1 MNTTKTPEPTESRR
15 DALLTFGVVAG
26 CAILFSSKGIFIKS
40 AYTHGA
46 DSVTVLM
53 LRMIMALP
61 FFIMAGIWSAKTA
74 NHSMTAR
81 DWRAVLALGFVGYY
95 LSSIMNFAGL
105 QYISAGLERM
115 VLYTYPSLVIIG
127 GALFYKRRVSGT
139 TILSIIV
146 AYLGILIA
154 YWGEGTQSGS
164 ATQTSI
170 GVALIFGS
178 ALTYSVF
185 VLTSGDV
192 IKRVGATR
200 FTAYSMGTSCV
211 LAITHY
217 TLAHSISDIVTISS
231 PVVFYGAVLALF
243 GTVLP
248 SFLFSTGIKRA
259 GPERFAIIATI
270 GPVMTLILAW
280 AILGEKI
287 NASQALGFTLTLG
300 GGLLVSLCG
309 KK

>member
-1 MNTTKTPEPTESRR
+1 MNTTKTPEQTESRH
-15 DALLTFGVVAG
+15 DALLTFGIVAG

-40 AYTHGA
+40 AYAHGA

-53 LRMIMALP
+53 LRMILALP
-61 FFIMAGIWSAKTA
+61 FFITAGIWSAK
-74 NHSMTAR
+74 NSSHRMTAQ
-81 DWRAVLALGFVGYY
+81 DWRAVIALGFVGYY

-115 VLYTYPSLVIIG
+115 VLYTYPSLVVIG
-127 GALFYKRRVSGT
+127 GALFYKRRISRT
-139 TILSIIV
+139 TIISIVI
-146 AYLGILIA
+146 AYLGIVIA
-154 YWGEGTQSGS
+154 YWGEGKQSGS
-164 ATQTSI
+164 PTQTSI

-185 VLTSGDV
+185 VLTSGYV

-217 TLAHSISDIVTISS
+217 ALAHSITDIASISK
-231 PVVFYGAVLALF
+231 PVLFYGGVLAIF

-248 SFLFSTGIKRA
+248 SFMLSTGIKRA
-259 GPERFAIIATI
+259 GAERFAIIATI

-280 AILGEKI
+280 AVLGEKL
-287 NASQALGFTLTLG
+287 NAPQAIGFALTLG
-300 GGLLVSLCG
+300 GGLIVSLWG